1 MSDTVEQVGAVVD
14 EALREAIGT
23 SHKKW
28 ALVVVAFVAGAIGA
42 AWLIRRA
49 RSAEPAITPATAET
63 T

>member
-14 EALREAIGT
+14 EAFKEAIGI
-23 SHKKW
+23 SGKKW

-42 AWLIRRA
+42 VWLIRRA
-49 RSAEPAITPATAET
+49 RSAEPAIVPATAET